1 MKKLTEEQLHQISH
15 DVFHEM
21 LPDYTDKDENDFKT
35 NLLNTILTANL
46 KFIQKYQEE
55 IDK

>member
-21 LPDYTDKDENDFKT
+21 FPDYTDEDDNDFKT
-35 NLLNTILTANL
+35 SLLNTILTAIV
-46 KFIQKYQEE
+46 KFADKYQQE